1 MPSVPEV
8 DDLRLV
14 REVLRA
20 GSVGGAARG
29 MRITQPSASARL
41 ARLERRIGIELFE
54 RDTTGARPTTAG
66 AELARQADH
75 ILGHLEGAFGAA
87 RAAASDRPLVVGS
100 FASLTS
106 LLFPA
111 LDALLPE
118 VAIEQRQ
125 DHGPTLVQWVAEGT
139 MDAAFVAIADQV
151 TLPSGVVAHP
161 IGLDPLA
168 LFRAAG
174 VQPMSS
180 GRMPLRDRPVIVS
193 TFDLRL
199 DELLDRLQRLG
210 ADARRGVTLA
220 TAISMARRRGHL
232 AVLPRSAVAMDLHP
246 DEAIDRLPFRMSVQL
261 TMITGRRP
269 DPRLLGITGALRK
282 ELGLRPPARR
292 SSSD

>member
-1 MPSVPEV
+1 MSSLPEV
-8 DDLRLV
+8 DDLTLV
-14 REVLRA
+14 REVSRT
-20 GSVGGAARG
+20 GSVGGAARNL
-29 MRITQPSASARL
+29 RISQPSASARL

-54 RDTTGARPTTAG
+54 RDTSGARPTTAG
-66 AELARQADH
+66 AELVRQADH

-87 RAAASDRPLVVGS
+87 RAAASHRPLVVGS

-125 DHGPTLVQWVAEGT
+125 DHGPVLMQWVAEGT

-151 TLPSGVVAHP
+151 TLPSSVVAHP
-161 IGLDPLA
+161 IGRDPLVF
-168 LFRAAG
+168 FRAAG
-174 VQPMSS
+174 VEPP
-180 GRMPLRDRPVIVS
+180 GRGRLPLRDRPVIVS

-199 DELLDRLQRLG
+199 DDIVQRLQRLG
-210 ADARRGVTLA
+210 SDARRGITLA

-232 AVLPRSAVAMDLHP
+232 AVLPHSAVAMDLHP

-269 DPRLLGITGALRK
+269 DPRLTDLIPALRK
-282 ELGLRPPARR
+282 ELGLRK
-292 SSSD
+292 